1 MNELIFLQENFF
13 KLVLAAAIGGIVG
26 LGRGKSSNIGFGTL
40 SILTLSCCFITTL
53 AIDISPNIDSQ
64 VRVIAGIL
72 SSVGFIG
79 GGTIFTQKS
88 DEYEKSVKGL
98 TSASLVLFLATIGIA
113 IGTGYYLTSILVVT
127 LAETNLFISKIIK
140 KKRNKQDVPEY
151 D

>member
-113 IGTGYYLTSILVVT
+113 IGTGYYLTSILAVT